1 MKIKIIIFLLSI
13 CFASYGDN
21 LKYITLPKDSQKFW
35 QKENV
40 SETTRKAWMKYEELL
55 TRFTKVCSV
64 IESEYDA
71 TGKSDLYGKHILE
84 LRKISSSPHWKN
96 IATTQPFKVKEGV
109 KHLNAMIDKY
119 DAIRTEILNRRES
132 QVVNNRPVAANAII
146 PIKKGISHIKPNNEP
161 PSTFREEQYNQ
172 LEEMISPLIVSGA
185 NRMHNNSTRSGNYNP
200 EEYARGKKEM
210 RMGLKLHQL
219 SAEPIRQ
226 EARNAG
232 EDWAQ

>member
-109 KHLNAMIDKY
+109 KYLSSMINKY
-119 DAIRTEILNRRES
+119 DAIRSEVLNKREN
-132 QVVNNRPVAANAII
+132 QVANNRQVAVNKITPV
-146 PIKKGISHIKPNNEP
+146 KKGITVIVPEADMIMFP
-161 PSTFREEQYNQ
+161 
-172 LEEMISPLIVSGA
+172 EMTDRRRVYISSLSDSAKIQETGLNMMRSQDPAERA
-185 NRMHNNSTRSGNYNP
+185 N
-200 EEYARGKKEM
+200 GKKLW
-210 RMGLKLHQL
+210 RMGLRSGEFSRRANQHIKD
-219 SAEPIRQ
+219 
-226 EARNAG
+226 EARQAG